1 MSRTDNRGKGKARK
15 SIGHCV
21 VQVRDFVGL
30 GKKGGW
36 RGTRRV
42 LDSHFFFWKGG
53 GIGVGYH
60 LDVGFSR

>member
-42 LDSHFFFWKGG
+42 LDSHFFFWKVEV
-53 GIGVGYH
+53 IGVADALEMG
-60 LDVGFSR
+60 LSR